1 MLVLLLLLTAC
12 IPEAEAV
19 HWYIWARDVW
29 FRSPPLSLIKNGTTF
44 HYPSQ
49 VLWLSQ
55 VQTDAQVRSV
65 IVAEMWDAQG
75 FEQIMHAWFLGFGT
89 LALSVPWLFVLITS
103 QWLLKVATLVI
114 LLHAFEKGAHQQM
127 LSGVGPIPR
136 RCHCAWCLLGAGL
149 GVNLNYVSCDVM
161 HICNMQYIAIDYLIL
176 LIMSGIIF
184 PFSILLKFYKRAQ
197 SCIWFIMFYLRVSL
211 LFVTPCKC
219 STTHVTLKRF
229 LPCNVYRMMLVFSK
243 HVISTLQIAKRTHL
257 CLYTSTYTLTLQKL
271 AKQQDSTWHWPR
283 WWPRWARWGWYLY
296 VSLCGWWGGLTDWT
310 LGDRSDTGRA
320 FGLGTLDMFIYI

>member
-161 HICNMQYIAIDYLIL
+161 HIYMQYAIYCYWLSYSSYHVRNNISFFYPIKVLQESTKLYLVYNVL
-176 LIMSGIIF
+176 PS
-184 PFSILLKFYKRAQ
+184 
-197 SCIWFIMFYLRVSL
+197 RVSS
-211 LFVTPCKC
+211 FRH
-219 STTHVTLKRF
+219 S
-229 LPCNVYRMMLVFSK
+229 
-243 HVISTLQIAKRTHL
+243 LQ
-257 CLYTSTYTLTLQKL
+257 
-271 AKQQDSTWHWPR
+271 
-283 WWPRWARWGWYLY
+283 
-296 VSLCGWWGGLTDWT
+296 
-310 LGDRSDTGRA
+310 
-320 FGLGTLDMFIYI
+320 MFDHTRHT

>member
-103 QWLLKVATLVI
+103 QWL
-114 LLHAFEKGAHQQM
+114 QQM
-127 LSGVGPIPR
+127 LSGVGPVTR
-136 RCHCAWCLLGAGL
+136 RCHCAWCLLRAGL
-149 GVNLNYVSCDVM
+149 GVN
-161 HICNMQYIAIDYLIL
+161 
-176 LIMSGIIF
+176 
-184 PFSILLKFYKRAQ
+184 
-197 SCIWFIMFYLRVSL
+197 LRVSL

-229 LPCNVYRMMLVFSK
+229 LPCMCPYVGGEVVWPTELSEADPTLEGLLACVYPYVSRQFVASRESAVTLVHWASVRPLVHRSFTGTVWVLSCPDWDEPNG
-243 HVISTLQIAKRTHL
+243 HCGLLEHLVEDLVTL
-257 CLYTSTYTLTLQKL
+257 
-271 AKQQDSTWHWPR
+271 
-283 WWPRWARWGWYLY
+283 WGWL
-296 VSLCGWWGGLTDWT
+296 VQLCDWSRGGGCW
-310 LGDRSDTGRA
+310 
-320 FGLGTLDMFIYI
+320 